1 MSARTRF
8 RRRDGEAG
16 FTLIEVLVVVLIV
29 GVLAA
34 IALTVFLSQRAKG
47 EDASAKHD
55 ARNVAGVVEACN
67 ADTDTYQSCTS
78 LAALRPSTPGVSFG
92 SGPGEVE
99 VDAPAAD
106 EYTITAHSRSGTDFV
121 LARVGASQQRTCS
134 QSGRGGCPDDG
145 AW

>member
-1 MSARTRF
+1 MNAPRRN
-8 RRRDGEAG
+8 RRDGEAG
-16 FTLIEVLVVVLIV
+16 FTLIEMLVVVLIV

-67 ADTDTYQSCTS
+67 ADTDTYQACTAPAQ
-78 LAALRPSTPGVSFG
+78 LAPSAPGVSFG

-99 VDAPAAD
+99 VAAPDAR
-106 EYTITAHSRSGTDFV
+106 EYTITAHSRSGTDFL
-121 LARVGASQQRTCS
+121 LARVTGGQQRTCS
-134 QSGRGGCPDDG
+134 QSGRGGCPNNG